1 MTRHFFFV
9 ILHPDSIEHM
19 NVLKFGGT
27 SVGTVESLKNV
38 RSIVEALP
46 SDTVVVVSALGGL
59 TDKLIATARLAA
71 EGGDWRTEA
80 DAIAHRHH
88 IIIDQLVR
96 PDRKTETLAVVNSLL
111 DELRRTYEG
120 VSLIG
125 DLPAKTL
132 DVIVSLGE
140 RMSAPIVSGIISN
153 GHLHNS
159 LDFIKT
165 EKWFDKNIAD
175 TALTRDLIIK
185 EFSNIIDGPHITG
198 GFISQDRDTGEITN
212 LGRGGSDYTAA
223 LIAAALDADML
234 DIWTDVDGFMTADPR
249 IIKDARVLPEMSF
262 IESMELCTF
271 GAKVIYPPTIY
282 PVFHKNIPIR
292 ILNTFNPSAPG
303 TLISDVSCS
312 DEYPVKGVTAI
323 RNTCLVKLTGNIT
336 ENVARI
342 NTRAYNAMARNGVS
356 VFLLAQPGE
365 NHEFSFA
372 IAAADRNVT
381 ARVLNEEFAPELI
394 DGNLESISMIDNLS
408 TIAVVGEGIKHLK
421 GINGRILNTLQRIG
435 IRPLA
440 CSEGNSDTTSSFV
453 VEEKDTVE
461 AIKAIHGLFF

>member
-1 MTRHFFFV
+1 
-9 ILHPDSIEHM
+9 M

-27 SVGTVESLKNV
+27 SVGTVDSLKNV
-38 RSIVEALP
+38 RNIVDALP
-46 SDTVVVVSALGGL
+46 PDTVVVVSALGGL

-71 EGGDWRTEA
+71 EGGNWKSEA
-80 DAIAHRHH
+80 DAIADRHH
-88 IIIDQLVR
+88 KIINELVR
-96 PDRKTETLAVVNSLL
+96 ENCKESVCSVVDALL
-111 DELRRTYEG
+111 EELRRTYEG

-125 DLPAKTL
+125 HLPDKTL
-132 DVIVSLGE
+132 NVIVSLGE
-140 RMSAPIVSGIISN
+140 RMSAPIVAGIVRN
-153 GHLHNS
+153 GRLHNS

-175 TALTRDLIIK
+175 AVLTHDLIVK
-185 EFSNIIDGPHITG
+185 EFSHIEEGPHITG
-198 GFISQDRDTGEITN
+198 GFISQDRDSGEITN

-249 IIKDARVLPEMSF
+249 IIKDAKVLPAMSF

-292 ILNTFNPSAPG
+292 ILNTFNPSSPG
-303 TLISDVSCS
+303 TLISDSS
-312 DEYPVKGVTAI
+312 DSKEFPVKGVTAI
-323 RNTCLVKLTGNIT
+323 KNTCLVRMSGNLT
-336 ENVARI
+336 ENVAQI
-342 NTRAYNAMARNGVS
+342 NTRAYNALARNGVS

-365 NHEFSFA
+365 NQEFSFA
-372 IAAADRNVT
+372 ISASELSNAT
-381 ARVLNEEFAPELI
+381 RVLNEEFAPELI
-394 DGNLESISMIDNLS
+394 DGALDAISFEDKLS
-408 TIAVVGEGIKHLK
+408 TIAVVGEGLKHLK
-421 GINGRILNTLQRIG
+421 GLNGRILNTLLRFG
-435 IRPLA
+435 IKTLA
-440 CSEGNSDTTSSFV
+440 CSEGTSDTTASFV

>member
-1 MTRHFFFV
+1 
-9 ILHPDSIEHM
+9 M

-38 RSIVEALP
+38 KSIVEALP

-59 TDKLIATARLAA
+59 TDKLISTARLAA
-71 EGGDWRTEA
+71 EGGEWGPEA
-80 DAIAHRHH
+80 DAIAARHRV
-88 IIIDQLVR
+88 IIEQLVR
-96 PDRKTETLAVVNSLL
+96 PELVHKTLSIVDAFLS
-111 DELRRTYEG
+111 ELRRTLEG
-120 VSLIG
+120 ISLIG
-125 DLPAKTL
+125 DLPKKTL

-140 RMSAPIVSGIISN
+140 RMSAPIVAGIIKN
-153 GHLHNS
+153 ARLHNS
-159 LDFIKT
+159 LDYIKT

-175 TALTRDLIIK
+175 TALTRELIIK
-185 EFSNIIDGPHITG
+185 EFSRIDDGPHIMG

-223 LIAAALDADML
+223 LIAAALDADIL

-249 IIKDARVLPEMSF
+249 IIKDAIVLPAMSF

-303 TLISDVSCS
+303 TYISDASCAQ
-312 DEYPVKGVTAI
+312 EYPVKGVTAI
-323 RNTCLVKLTGNIT
+323 RNTCLVRLCGYLT

-342 NTRAYNAMARNGVS
+342 NTRAYNALARNGVS

-365 NHEFSFA
+365 DHEFSFA
-372 IAAADRNVT
+372 IASADRQVAT
-381 ARVLNEEFAPELI
+381 RALNEEFAPELLE
-394 DGNLESISMIDNLS
+394 GELESITFDDNLS
-408 TIAVVGEGIKHLK
+408 TIAVVGEGIRNLK
-421 GINGRILNTLQRIG
+421 GIHGRILNTLMRLG
-435 IRPLA
+435 IRILA
-440 CSEGNSDTTSSFV
+440 CSEGNSDTTVSFV
-453 VEEKDTVE
+453 VEEKDTIE
-461 AIKAIHGLFF
+461 SIKAIHGLFF

>member
-1 MTRHFFFV
+1 
-9 ILHPDSIEHM
+9 M

-38 RSIVEALP
+38 RSIVETLP
-46 SDTVVVVSALGGL
+46 PDTVVVVSALGGL
-59 TDKLIATARLAA
+59 TDKLIATAHLAA
-71 EGGDWRTEA
+71 NGGDWKSEA
-80 DAIAHRHH
+80 DAIAQRHYD
-88 IIIDQLVR
+88 IINKLVR
-96 PDRKTETLAVVNSLL
+96 EENKTNVLTIVDSLL
-111 DELRRTYEG
+111 EELRRTYEG

-125 DLPAKTL
+125 HLPEKTL
-132 DVIVSLGE
+132 NVIVSLGE
-140 RMSAPIVSGIISN
+140 RMSAPIVAGIIQN

-175 TALTRDLIIK
+175 VSLTHNLILH
-185 EFSNIIDGPHITG
+185 EFSNIQEGPHITG
-198 GFISQDRDTGEITN
+198 GFISQDRDSGEITN

-249 IIKDARVLPEMSF
+249 IIKDAKVLPEMSF
-262 IESMELCTF
+262 IESMELCSF

-282 PVFHKNIPIR
+282 PVFHKSIPIR
-292 ILNTFNPSAPG
+292 ILNTFNPKAPG
-303 TLISDVSCS
+303 TFISDSS
-312 DEYPVKGVTAI
+312 NSNDYPIKGVTAI
-323 RNTCLVKLTGNIT
+323 KNTCLVKLKGCLT
-336 ENVARI
+336 ENVAQI
-342 NTRAYNAMARNGVS
+342 NTRAYNALARNGIS

-372 IAAADRNVT
+372 ISSNDLSNAS
-381 ARVLNEEFAPELI
+381 RVLNEEFAPELI
-394 DGNLESISMIDNLS
+394 DGALDSISFEENLS

-421 GINGRILNTLQRIG
+421 GINGRILNTLLRNG

-440 CSEGNSDTTSSFV
+440 SSEGTSDTTVSFV

-461 AIKAIHGLFF
+461 SIKAIHGLFF

>member
-1 MTRHFFFV
+1 
-9 ILHPDSIEHM
+9 M

-71 EGGDWRTEA
+71 DGGDWHTEA
-80 DAIAHRHH
+80 DAIAQRHYV
-88 IIIDQLVR
+88 IIDALVR
-96 PDRKTETLAVVNSLL
+96 PERKQSTLSVVEALL

-120 VSLIG
+120 LSLIG
-125 DLPAKTL
+125 DLPTRTL

-140 RMSAPIVSGIISN
+140 RMSAPIVAGIVLN
-153 GHLHNS
+153 GYLHNS

-175 TALTRDLIIK
+175 TVLTRDLIRK
-185 EFSNIIDGPHITG
+185 EFYQIGDGPHITG

-223 LIAAALDADML
+223 LIAAALDAEML
-234 DIWTDVDGFMTADPR
+234 EIWTDVDGFMTADPR
-249 IIKDARVLPEMSF
+249 IIKDAKVLPAMSF

-292 ILNTFNPSAPG
+292 ILNTFNPEAPG
-303 TLISDVSCS
+303 TLISDSS
-312 DEYPVKGVTAI
+312 DSKEYPVKGVTAI
-323 RNTCLVKLTGNIT
+323 RNTCLVRLSGNLT
-336 ENVARI
+336 ENVAQI
-342 NTRAYNAMARNGVS
+342 NTRAYNALARNGVS

-372 IAAADRNVT
+372 ISVADRHT
-381 ARVLNEEFAPELI
+381 ASRVLNEEFAPELI
-394 DGNLESISMIDNLS
+394 DGALTSISFEENLS
-408 TIAVVGEGIKHLK
+408 TIAVVGEGLKNLK
-421 GINGRILNTLQRIG
+421 GLNGRIVNTLLRSAIKT
-435 IRPLA
+435 LA
-440 CSEGNSDTTSSFV
+440 CSEGNSDTTASFV

>member
-1 MTRHFFFV
+1 
-9 ILHPDSIEHM
+9 M

-38 RSIVEALP
+38 RSIVEAMP

-59 TDKLIATARLAA
+59 TDKLISTSRLAA
-71 EGGDWRTEA
+71 EGGNWRSEA
-80 DAIAHRHH
+80 DAISRRHH
-88 IIIDQLVR
+88 AIIEELVR
-96 PDRKTETLAVVNSLL
+96 SEKKASVMAQVDSLL
-111 DELRRTYEG
+111 DEMRRTYEG
-120 VSLIG
+120 ISLIG
-125 DLPAKTL
+125 DLPTKTL

-140 RMSAPIVSGIISN
+140 RMSAPIVAGIVLN
-153 GHLHNS
+153 GHLHDS
-159 LDFIKT
+159 LEFIKT

-175 TALTRDLIIK
+175 TVLTRDLIVK
-185 EFSNIIDGPHITG
+185 EFSEIQDGPHITG
-198 GFISQDRDTGEITN
+198 GFISQDRDNGEITN

-249 IIKDARVLPEMSF
+249 IIKDAKVLPSMSF

-282 PVFHKNIPIR
+282 PVFHKSIPIR

-303 TLISDVSCS
+303 TLISDASCS
-312 DEYPVKGVTAI
+312 HEYPVKGVTAI
-323 RNTCLVKLTGNIT
+323 RNTCLVRLTGKLT

-342 NTRAYNAMARNGVS
+342 NTRAYNALARNGVS

-372 IAAADRNVT
+372 ISAVDKRAAVRA
-381 ARVLNEEFAPELI
+381 LNEEFAPELI
-394 DGNLESISMIDNLS
+394 DGALERISFEDDLS
-408 TIAVVGEGIKHLK
+408 TIAVVGEGIRHIK
-421 GINGRILNTLQRIG
+421 GINGRILNTLSRIG
-435 IRPLA
+435 IRTLA

-453 VEEKDTVE
+453 VEEKDTVD
-461 AIKAIHGLFF
+461 AIKAVHGLFF

>member
-1 MTRHFFFV
+1 
-9 ILHPDSIEHM
+9 M

-38 RSIVEALP
+38 RDIVEALP

-59 TDKLIATARLAA
+59 TDRLIATARMAA
-71 EGGDWRTEA
+71 EGGQWRKET
-80 DAIAHRHH
+80 DAMAKRHYD
-88 IIIDQLVR
+88 IIEELVR
-96 PDRKTETLAVVNSLL
+96 SERKQATLEVVESLL
-111 DELRRTYEG
+111 EELRRTYEG

-125 DLPAKTL
+125 DLPSKTL

-140 RMSAPIVSGIISN
+140 RMSAPIVAGIIR
-153 GHLHNS
+153 GARLHNS
-159 LDFIKT
+159 LDFVKT

-175 TALTRDLIIK
+175 AALTRELIIK
-185 EFSNIIDGPHITG
+185 EFTDIVEGPHVTG
-198 GFISQDRDTGEITN
+198 GFISMDRDSGEITN

-223 LIAAALDADML
+223 LIAASLNADML

-249 IIKDARVLPEMSF
+249 IIKDAIVLPAMSF

-292 ILNTFNPSAPG
+292 ILNTFNPTAPG
-303 TLISDVSCS
+303 TLISDASCT

-323 RNTCLVKLTGNIT
+323 RNTCLVRLTGQLT

-342 NTRAYNAMARNGVS
+342 NTRAYNALARNGVS

-365 NHEFSFA
+365 SHEFSFA
-372 IAAADRNVT
+372 IAASDRIAAT
-381 ARVLNEEFAPELI
+381 RALNEEFAPELI
-394 DGNLESISMIDNLS
+394 DGALERISFEDSLAI
-408 TIAVVGEGIKHLK
+408 IAVVGEGIKNLK
-421 GINGRILNTLQRIG
+421 GVNGRILNTLQRLG
-435 IRPLA
+435 IKPLA

-453 VEEKDTVE
+453 VEEKDTVDS
-461 AIKAIHGLFF
+461 IKAIHGLFF

>member
-1 MTRHFFFV
+1 
-9 ILHPDSIEHM
+9 M

-27 SVGTVESLKNV
+27 SVGTVESLRNV

-59 TDKLIATARLAA
+59 TDKLIATAHLSAN
-71 EGGDWRTEA
+71 GGDWKSEA
-80 DAIAHRHH
+80 DAIERRHFD
-88 IIIDQLVR
+88 IINELVR
-96 PDRKTETLAVVNSLL
+96 EERKSNVSFIVASLL
-111 DELRRTYEG
+111 EELRRTYEG

-125 DLPAKTL
+125 HLPEKTL
-132 DVIVSLGE
+132 NVIVSLGE
-140 RMSAPIVSGIISN
+140 RMSAPIVAGIILN

-175 TALTRDLIIK
+175 VNLTRDLILQ
-185 EFSNIIDGPHITG
+185 EFKDIQEGPHITG
-198 GFISQDRDTGEITN
+198 GFISQDRDSGEITN

-249 IIKDARVLPEMSF
+249 IIKEAKVLPEMSF
-262 IESMELCTF
+262 IESMELCSF

-303 TLISDVSCS
+303 TFISDSS
-312 DEYPVKGVTAI
+312 DSKDYPVKGVTAI
-323 RNTCLVKLTGNIT
+323 KNTCLVILKGNLT
-336 ENVARI
+336 ENVAQI
-342 NTRAYNAMARNGVS
+342 NTRAYNALARNGIS

-372 IAAADRNVT
+372 ISSSDIHNAS
-381 ARVLNEEFAPELI
+381 RVLNEEFAPELI
-394 DGNLESISMIDNLS
+394 DGALESISLVENLS
-408 TIAVVGEGIKHLK
+408 TIAVVGEGIKHIK
-421 GINGRILNTLQRIG
+421 GINGRILNTLLRNG

-461 AIKAIHGLFF
+461 AIKVIHGLFF

>member
-1 MTRHFFFV
+1 
-9 ILHPDSIEHM
+9 M

-38 RSIVEALP
+38 RDIVEALP

-59 TDKLIATARLAA
+59 TDRLIATARLAA
-71 EGGDWRTEA
+71 EGGEWRPEA
-80 DAIAHRHH
+80 DAMAKRHYD
-88 IIIDQLVR
+88 IIEELVR
-96 PDRKTETLAVVNSLL
+96 SERKRSTLEVVGALL
-111 DELRRTYEG
+111 EELQRTYEG

-125 DLPAKTL
+125 DLPPKTL

-140 RMSAPIVSGIISN
+140 RMSAPIVAGIIR
-153 GHLHNS
+153 GACLHDS

-175 TALTRDLIIK
+175 ATLTRDLIIK
-185 EFSNIIDGPHITG
+185 EFSDIAEGPHITG
-198 GFISQDRDTGEITN
+198 GFISTDRDSGEITN

-223 LIAAALDADML
+223 LIAAALDADIL

-249 IIKDARVLPEMSF
+249 IIGNARVLPSMSF

-292 ILNTFNPSAPG
+292 ILNTFRPTAPG
-303 TLISDVSCS
+303 TLISDASCA

-323 RNTCLVKLTGNIT
+323 RNTCLVRLTGQLT

-342 NTRAYNAMARNGVS
+342 NTRAYNSLARSGVS

-365 NHEFSFA
+365 NQAFSFA
-372 IAAADRNVT
+372 ISTADLQSASR
-381 ARVLNEEFAPELI
+381 ALNEEFAPELI
-394 DGNLESISMIDNLS
+394 DGTLEGISFHDNLS
-408 TIAVVGEGIKHLK
+408 TIAVVGEGIKRLK
-421 GINGRILNTLQRIG
+421 GINGRILNTLRRLG
-435 IRPLA
+435 INTLA

-461 AIKAIHGLFF
+461 AIK

>member
-1 MTRHFFFV
+1 
-9 ILHPDSIEHM
+9 M

-27 SVGTVESLKNV
+27 SVGTVGSLKNV
-38 RSIVEALP
+38 KRIVEALP

-59 TDKLIATARLAA
+59 TDKLIATAHMAA
-71 EGGDWRTEA
+71 KNEDWRSEA
-80 DAIAHRHH
+80 EAIAKRHYD
-88 IIIDQLVR
+88 IIDQLVGEEQ
-96 PDRKTETLAVVNSLL
+96 KQTVLAIVDSLL
-111 DELRRTYEG
+111 EELRRTYEG

-125 DLPAKTL
+125 HLPEKTL
-132 DVIVSLGE
+132 NIIVSLGE
-140 RMSAPIVSGIISN
+140 RMSAPIVAGIIRN
-153 GHLHNS
+153 GRLHNS

-175 TALTRDLIIK
+175 AVLTHDLIVK
-185 EFSNIIDGPHITG
+185 EFSGNQEGPHITG

-223 LIAAALDADML
+223 LIAAALNADML

-249 IIKDARVLPEMSF
+249 IIKDAKVLPSMSF

-292 ILNTFNPSAPG
+292 ILNTFNPTAPG
-303 TLISDVSCS
+303 TLISDSS
-312 DEYPVKGVTAI
+312 DSKDYPVKGVTAI
-323 RNTCLVKLTGNIT
+323 KNTCLVRMIGSLT

-342 NTRAYNAMARNGVS
+342 NTRAYNALARHGIS

-372 IAAADRNVT
+372 ISSSDRQN
-381 ARVLNEEFAPELI
+381 ASRVLNEEFAPELI
-394 DGNLESISMIDNLS
+394 DGTLDEITFCNNLS
-408 TIAVVGEGIKHLK
+408 TIAVVGEGLKCLK
-421 GINGRILNTLQRIG
+421 GLNGRILNTLSRFG
-435 IRPLA
+435 VKTLA
-440 CSEGNSDTTSSFV
+440 FSEGNSDTTASFV
-453 VEEKDTVE
+453 VEEKDTVD

>member
-1 MTRHFFFV
+1 
-9 ILHPDSIEHM
+9 M

-27 SVGTVESLKNV
+27 SVGTVDSLKNV
-38 RSIVEALP
+38 RNIVESLP
-46 SDTVVVVSALGGL
+46 SDTIVVVSALGGL

-71 EGGDWRTEA
+71 DGGDWRAEVQ
-80 DAIAHRHH
+80 AIVKRHH
-88 IIIDQLVR
+88 DIIDSLVR
-96 PDRKTETLAVVNSLL
+96 DERREFTSKVVDSLL
-111 DELRRTYEG
+111 DELSRTYEG

-125 DLPAKTL
+125 DLPKKTL

-140 RMSAPIVSGIISN
+140 RMSAPIVAGIIRN
-153 GHLHNS
+153 AKLHNS

-175 TALTRDLIIK
+175 SLLTQDLIVK
-185 EFSNIIDGPHITG
+185 EFSSSEEGPHITG

-223 LIAAALDADML
+223 LIAAALNADML

-249 IIKDARVLPEMSF
+249 IIKDARVLPAMSF
-262 IESMELCTF
+262 IESMELCSF

-303 TLISDVSCS
+303 TLISDSADS
-312 DEYPVKGVTAI
+312 GGFPVKGVTAI
-323 RNTCLVKLTGNIT
+323 KNTCLVRLSGDLT
-336 ENVARI
+336 ENVAQI
-342 NTRAYNAMARNGVS
+342 NTRAYNALARNGVS
-356 VFLLAQPGE
+356 VFLLAQPGD

-372 IAAADRNVT
+372 ISASDSNSASRA
-381 ARVLNEEFAPELI
+381 LNEEFAPELI
-394 DGNLESISMIDNLS
+394 EGALSSISFEEGLS
-408 TIAVVGEGIKHLK
+408 TIAVVGEGLK
-421 GINGRILNTLQRIG
+421 GMKGLNGRILNTLLRSG
-435 IRPLA
+435 IRTLA

-453 VEEKDTVE
+453 VEESDTVG

>member
-1 MTRHFFFV
+1 
-9 ILHPDSIEHM
+9 M

-59 TDKLIATARLAA
+59 TDKLISTARLAA
-71 EGGDWRTEA
+71 DGGDWKPEA
-80 DAIAHRHH
+80 KAMAKRHH
-88 IIIDQLVR
+88 DIIDELVR
-96 PDRKTETLAVVNSLL
+96 EDKKSVTKDVVDSLL
-111 DELRRTYEG
+111 DELMRTYEG

-125 DLPAKTL
+125 DLPSKTL

-140 RMSAPIVSGIISN
+140 RMSAPIVAGIVKN
-153 GHLHNS
+153 GRLHNS

-175 TALTRDLIIK
+175 AVLTRDLIKK
-185 EFSNIIDGPHITG
+185 EFSQIDNGPHITG
-198 GFISQDRDTGEITN
+198 GFISQDRDSGEITN

-223 LIAAALDADML
+223 LIAAALNADML

-249 IIKDARVLPEMSF
+249 IIKDAKVLPTMSF

-292 ILNTFNPSAPG
+292 ILNTFNPTAPG
-303 TLISDVSCS
+303 TLISDSS
-312 DEYPVKGVTAI
+312 DAKDFPVKGVTAI
-323 RNTCLVKLTGNIT
+323 KNTCLVRMSGNLT
-336 ENVARI
+336 ENVAQI
-342 NTRAYNAMARNGVS
+342 NTRAYNALARNGVS

-372 IAAADRNVT
+372 VSVADRQT
-381 ARVLNEEFAPELI
+381 TSRALNEEFAPELI
-394 DGNLESISMIDNLS
+394 DGSLSDISFEENLS
-408 TIAVVGEGIKHLK
+408 TIAVVGEGLRFLK
-421 GINGRILNTLQRIG
+421 GLNGRIFNTLSRSG
-435 IRPLA
+435 IKTLA
-440 CSEGNSDTTSSFV
+440 CSEGNSDTSTSFV

>member
-1 MTRHFFFV
+1 
-9 ILHPDSIEHM
+9 M

-38 RSIVEALP
+38 RSIVEGMP
-46 SDTVVVVSALGGL
+46 PDTVVVVSALGGL
-59 TDKLIATARLAA
+59 TDKLISTAHLAA
-71 EGGDWRTEA
+71 DNGDWRKETEA
-80 DAIAHRHH
+80 IAERHH
-88 IIIDQLVR
+88 VIIDQLVR
-96 PDRKTETLAVVNSLL
+96 PERKEATIEVVASLL

-125 DLPAKTL
+125 DLPSKTL

-140 RMSAPIVSGIISN
+140 RMSAPIVAGIVKN

-175 TALTRDLIIK
+175 SALTRDLIIK
-185 EFSNIIDGPHITG
+185 EFSNIENGPHITG
-198 GFISQDRDTGEITN
+198 GFISQDRDSGEITN

-249 IIKDARVLPEMSF
+249 IIKDARVLPAMSF

-292 ILNTFNPSAPG
+292 ILNTFNPTAPG
-303 TLISDVSCS
+303 TLISDSPES
-312 DEYPVKGVTAI
+312 KEFPVKGVTAI
-323 RNTCLVKLTGNIT
+323 RNTCLVRLTGSLT
-336 ENVARI
+336 DNVAQI
-342 NTRAYNAMARNGVS
+342 NTRAYNALARNGVS

-372 IAAADRNVT
+372 ISSSDLLT
-381 ARVLNEEFAPELI
+381 ASRVLNEEFAPELI
-394 DGNLESISMIDNLS
+394 DGALAKISFEENLS
-408 TIAVVGEGIKHLK
+408 TIAIVGEGLK
-421 GINGRILNTLQRIG
+421 TFKRLNGRILNTLLRVG
-435 IRPLA
+435 IKTLA
-440 CSEGNSDTTSSFV
+440 CSEGNSDTTASFV

>member
-1 MTRHFFFV
+1 
-9 ILHPDSIEHM
+9 M

-38 RSIVEALP
+38 RNIVEALP

-59 TDKLIATARLAA
+59 TDKLISTAHLAA
-71 EGGDWRTEA
+71 DNGDWRKEA
-80 DAIAHRHH
+80 DAIADRHH
-88 IIIDQLVR
+88 VIIEQLVR
-96 PDRKTETLAVVNSLL
+96 PERKESTLFVVDALL

-125 DLPAKTL
+125 DLPSKTL

-140 RMSAPIVSGIISN
+140 RMSAPIVAGIIEN
-153 GHLHNS
+153 AKLHNS

-175 TALTRDLIIK
+175 ANLTRDLIIK
-185 EFSNIIDGPHITG
+185 EFANIDNGPHVTG
-198 GFISQDRDTGEITN
+198 GFISQDRDSGEITN

-249 IIKDARVLPEMSF
+249 IIKDAKVLPSMSF

-292 ILNTFNPSAPG
+292 ILNTFNPTAPG
-303 TLISDVSCS
+303 TLISDSS
-312 DEYPVKGVTAI
+312 DSKEYPVKGVTAI
-323 RNTCLVKLTGNIT
+323 RNTCLVRMTGNLT
-336 ENVARI
+336 ENVAQI
-342 NTRAYNAMARNGVS
+342 NTRAYNALARNGVS

-372 IAAADRNVT
+372 ISSADRNAA

-394 DGNLESISMIDNLS
+394 DGALSKISFEENLS
-408 TIAVVGEGIKHLK
+408 TIAVVGEGLKHLK
-421 GINGRILNTLQRIG
+421 GLNGRIFNTLLRSG
-435 IRPLA
+435 IKTLA
-440 CSEGNSDTTSSFV
+440 CSEGNSDTTASFV

-461 AIKAIHGLFF
+461 SIKAIHGLFF

>member
-1 MTRHFFFV
+1 
-9 ILHPDSIEHM
+9 M

-38 RSIVEALP
+38 ISIVEALP

-71 EGGDWRTEA
+71 EGGDWKSEA
-80 DAIAHRHH
+80 DAIADRHY
-88 IIIDQLVR
+88 IIINELVR
-96 PDRKTETLAVVNSLL
+96 EERKNDVTSIVGSLI
-111 DELRRTYEG
+111 DELKRTYEG
-120 VSLIG
+120 ISLIG
-125 DLPAKTL
+125 HLPDKTL
-132 DVIVSLGE
+132 NVIVSLGE
-140 RMSAPIVSGIISN
+140 RMSAPIVAGIIHN

-175 TALTRDLIIK
+175 AVLTRDLIVK
-185 EFSNIIDGPHITG
+185 EFSNIEDGPHITG
-198 GFISQDRDTGEITN
+198 GFISQDRDSGEITN

-249 IIKDARVLPEMSF
+249 IIKDARVLPTMSF
-262 IESMELCTF
+262 IESMVLCTF

-292 ILNTFNPSAPG
+292 ILNTFNPTAPG
-303 TLISDVSCS
+303 TLISDSS
-312 DEYPVKGVTAI
+312 DSKEFPVKGVTAI
-323 RNTCLVKLTGNIT
+323 KNTCLVKMRGNLT
-336 ENVARI
+336 ENVAQI
-342 NTRAYNAMARNGVS
+342 NTRAYNALARNGVS
-356 VFLLAQPGE
+356 VFLLAQPNE

-372 IAAADRNVT
+372 ISSAERHNASRI
-381 ARVLNEEFAPELI
+381 LNEEFAPELI
-394 DGNLESISMIDNLS
+394 DGALDAITFEENLS
-408 TIAVVGEGIKHLK
+408 TIAVVGEGLKYLK
-421 GINGRILNTLQRIG
+421 GLNGRLVNTLLRCG
-435 IRPLA
+435 IKTLA
-440 CSEGNSDTTSSFV
+440 CSEGNSDTTVSFV

>member
-1 MTRHFFFV
+1 
-9 ILHPDSIEHM
+9 M

-38 RSIVEALP
+38 RSIVESLP
-46 SDTVVVVSALGGL
+46 LDTVVVVSALGGL
-59 TDKLIATARLAA
+59 TDKLISTARLAA
-71 EGGDWRTEA
+71 DGGDWKSEA
-80 DAIAHRHH
+80 DAIATRHH
-88 IIIDQLVR
+88 IIIEELVR
-96 PDRKTETLAVVNSLL
+96 EEKKTSTLKIVDSLL

-120 VSLIG
+120 VSLIK
-125 DLPAKTL
+125 DLPGKTL

-140 RMSAPIVSGIISN
+140 RMSAPIVAGIIKN
-153 GHLHNS
+153 GNLHNS

-175 TALTRDLIIK
+175 STLTHDLIVK
-185 EFSNIIDGPHITG
+185 EFSNIENGPHITG

-223 LIAAALDADML
+223 LIAAALNADML

-249 IIKDARVLPEMSF
+249 IIKDAKVLPSMSF

-292 ILNTFNPSAPG
+292 ILNTFNPTAPG
-303 TLISDVSCS
+303 TLISDSS
-312 DEYPVKGVTAI
+312 DPNDYPVKGVTAI
-323 RNTCLVKLTGNIT
+323 RNTCLVRLAGNLT
-336 ENVARI
+336 ENVAQI
-342 NTRAYNAMARNGVS
+342 NTRAYNALARNGVS

-372 IAAADRNVT
+372 ISANDRII
-381 ARVLNEEFAPELI
+381 ASRVLNEEFAPELI
-394 DGNLESISMIDNLS
+394 EGALDTITLEENLS
-408 TIAVVGEGIKHLK
+408 TIAVVGEGLKYIKGL
-421 GINGRILNTLQRIG
+421 NGRIVNTLLRSG
-435 IRPLA
+435 IKTHA
-440 CSEGNSDTTSSFV
+440 CSEGNSDTTASFV

>member
-1 MTRHFFFV
+1 
-9 ILHPDSIEHM
+9 M

-71 EGGDWRTEA
+71 DGGDWRSEA
-80 DAIAHRHH
+80 DAIADRHFV
-88 IIIDQLVR
+88 IIEELVR
-96 PDRKTETLAVVNSLL
+96 QERKEATLSVVGALL

-125 DLPAKTL
+125 DLPSKTL

-140 RMSAPIVSGIISN
+140 RMSAPIVAGIIRN
-153 GHLHNS
+153 GRLHNS
-159 LDFIKT
+159 LEFIKT

-175 TALTRDLIIK
+175 AALTRQLIID
-185 EFSNIIDGPHITG
+185 EFSDIDDGPHITG
-198 GFISQDRDTGEITN
+198 GFISQDRDSGEITN

-249 IIKDARVLPEMSF
+249 IIKDARVLPAMSF

-292 ILNTFNPSAPG
+292 ILNTFNPEAPG
-303 TLISDVSCS
+303 TLISDTSCA

-323 RNTCLVKLTGNIT
+323 RNSCLVRMSGHLT

-342 NTRAYNAMARNGVS
+342 NTRAYNALARNGVS

-372 IAAADRNVT
+372 IAMADRQ
-381 ARVLNEEFAPELI
+381 AASRALNEEFAPELI
-394 DGNLESISMIDNLS
+394 DGALDGISFEDNLS
-408 TIAVVGEGIKHLK
+408 IIAVVGEGIKRLK
-421 GINGRILNTLQRIG
+421 GIDGRILNTLQRLG
-435 IRPLA
+435 INPLA
-440 CSEGNSDTTSSFV
+440 CSEGHSDTTSSFV
-453 VEEKDTVE
+453 VDEKDTVE
-461 AIKAIHGLFF
+461 SIKAIHGLFF

>member
-1 MTRHFFFV
+1 
-9 ILHPDSIEHM
+9 M

-38 RSIVEALP
+38 RSIVESLP

-59 TDKLIATARLAA
+59 TDKLISTARLAA
-71 EGGDWRTEA
+71 DGEDWSDEI
-80 DAIAHRHH
+80 DAIIARHH
-88 IIIDQLVR
+88 DIIDQLVR
-96 PDRKTETLAVVNSLL
+96 QEKKVETIETVDALL

-132 DVIVSLGE
+132 NVIVSLGE
-140 RMSAPIVSGIISN
+140 RMSAPIVAGIIKDAR
-153 GHLHNS
+153 LHNS

-175 TALTRDLIIK
+175 IALTHRLIVK
-185 EFSNIIDGPHITG
+185 EFSNSEKGPHITG
-198 GFISQDRDTGEITN
+198 GFISKDRDTGEITN

-223 LIAAALDADML
+223 LIAAAINADIL

-249 IIKDARVLPEMSF
+249 IIKDAKVLSSMSF

-292 ILNTFNPSAPG
+292 ILNTFNPTATG
-303 TLISDVSCS
+303 TLISDSS
-312 DEYPVKGVTAI
+312 EAKEYPVKGVTAV
-323 RNTCLVKLTGNIT
+323 RNTCLVRLYGKLTD
-336 ENVARI
+336 NVAQI
-342 NTRAYNAMARNGVS
+342 NTRAYNALARNGVS

-365 NHEFSFA
+365 NEEFSFA
-372 IAAADRNVT
+372 IASSDRER
-381 ARVLNEEFAPELI
+381 ASRALNEEFAPELI
-394 DGNLESISMIDNLS
+394 DGALSSIAFEENLS
-408 TIAVVGEGIKHLK
+408 TIAVVGEGIRHLK
-421 GINGRILNTLQRIG
+421 GVNARILNTLMRSG
-435 IRPLA
+435 IKTLA
-440 CSEGNSDTTSSFV
+440 CSEGNSDTTVSFV
-453 VEEKDTVE
+453 VQEKDTVE

>member
-1 MTRHFFFV
+1 
-9 ILHPDSIEHM
+9 M

-38 RSIVEALP
+38 RNIVEALP

-59 TDKLIATARLAA
+59 TDKLIFTARLAA
-71 EGGDWRTEA
+71 DGGDWKSEA
-80 DAIAHRHH
+80 DAIARRHH
-88 IIIDQLVR
+88 IIIEELVR
-96 PDRKTETLAVVNSLL
+96 EEKKNATLEVVDSLL

-120 VSLIG
+120 VSLIC

-132 DVIVSLGE
+132 NVIVSLGE
-140 RMSAPIVSGIISN
+140 RMSTPIVAGIIKN

-175 TALTRDLIIK
+175 AVLTHDLIVK
-185 EFSNIIDGPHITG
+185 EFSHIENGPHITG
-198 GFISQDRDTGEITN
+198 GFISQDRDSGEITN

-223 LIAAALDADML
+223 LIAAALEADVL

-249 IIKDARVLPEMSF
+249 IIKEAKVLPTMSF

-292 ILNTFNPSAPG
+292 ILNTFNPTAPG
-303 TLISDVSCS
+303 TLISDSS
-312 DEYPVKGVTAI
+312 DAKEYPVKGVTAI
-323 RNTCLVKLTGNIT
+323 RNTCLVRLTGNLT
-336 ENVARI
+336 ENVAQI
-342 NTRAYNAMARNGVS
+342 NTRAYNALARNGVS

-372 IAAADRNVT
+372 ISVADRQT
-381 ARVLNEEFAPELI
+381 ASRVLNEEFAPELI
-394 DGNLESISMIDNLS
+394 DGALSKISFEENLS
-408 TIAVVGEGIKHLK
+408 TIAVVGEGLKHLK
-421 GINGRILNTLQRIG
+421 GLNGRIFNTLLRSG
-435 IRPLA
+435 IKPLA
-440 CSEGNSDTTSSFV
+440 SSEGNSDTTSSFV